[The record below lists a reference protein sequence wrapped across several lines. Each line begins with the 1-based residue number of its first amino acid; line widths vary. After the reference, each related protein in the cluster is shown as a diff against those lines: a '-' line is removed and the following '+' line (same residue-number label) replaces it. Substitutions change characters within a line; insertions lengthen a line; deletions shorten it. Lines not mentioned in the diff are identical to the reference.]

1 MRAAWKAVLFD
12 LDGTL
17 IETAPEI
24 ANAVNDTL
32 AHLGLAPV
40 EQSLVDGW
48 IGHGTGELLVKALA
62 YRQNAS
68 LQAVRLSPEL
78 AAIRSTFNGHYQSRC
93 GTSSQ
98 LYPGVRETLVAL
110 REGGCRLA
118 VVTNKEAHYTD
129 IVLRAHDLLPLRY
142 PQFSP
147 LLAYHL
153 AYVPLVLHR
162 AVRVLCN
169 SEATA
174 REVHGRLGVSARRLE
189 PIRLGFDP
197 GLLRPLG
204 LEREPFFLVLGRQ
217 CGPSSGAD
225 RTSLMFSLRDE
236 AGALHR
242 ALAPFRRF
250 RINMT
255 KIESRPSK
263 RKAWEYFFFADIDG
277 HAEDTKVAKAI
288 EMLGQHC
295 SFVKILGSYP
305 NGE

>member
-1 MRAAWKAVLFD
+1 MSTAAWKAVLFD

-118 VVTNKEAHYTD
+118 VVTNKEAHYTE
-129 IVLRAHDLLPLRY
+129 IVLRAHDLLPLLDQVIAGDSL
-142 PQFSP
+142 PTKKP
-147 LLAYHL
+147 DPAG
-153 AYVPLVLHR
+153 VLHCLHTFGV
-162 AVRVLCN
+162 APEQALFVGD
-169 SEATA
+169 SSIDAATA
-174 REVHGRLGVSARRLE
+174 RNAGV
-189 PIRLGFDP
+189 PVW
-197 GLLRPLG
+197 LLPYG
-204 LEREPFFLVLGRQ
+204 YNMGQAIEDCKP
-217 CGPSSGAD
+217 D
-225 RTSLMFSLRDE
+225 RVIQSV
-236 AGALHR
+236 R
-242 ALAPFRRF
+242 ALLEERA
-250 RINMT
+250 
-255 KIESRPSK
+255 
-263 RKAWEYFFFADIDG
+263 
-277 HAEDTKVAKAI
+277 
-288 EMLGQHC
+288 
-295 SFVKILGSYP
+295 
-305 NGE
+305 